1 MASDSGEQSVPGWK
15 CLARYLGIILTVA
28 CVVYVG
34 WELRASGSVLAEAI
48 WTPRSLMA
56 IGLSAVLWI
65 GLNALLGLGWG
76 SLIKAMGNR
85 VALGDAVTLSML
97 TQAGKYLPGNVFHL
111 AGRVWL
117 AGKFG
122 IERKLAA
129 LATAGEMGLLVFVAI
144 VIGLPWLLQHVAVPW
159 LGIALGGLI
168 VLALLALAGVWFKK
182 NRDRAQLGPVMRGP
196 GFISWLFLS
205 IAAYSSVFLIQFAM
219 FEIISWSQPLD
230 WGLNRGGALQIVTIT
245 WLAGFVVIG
254 SPGGLGVREAA
265 FAVFALNEGM
275 RVELLLVAALM
286 RVASVIGDLG
296 SLGVGTLV
304 QRGRG

>member
-1 MASDSGEQSVPGWK
+1 MASDSGEQSVSGWK
-15 CLARYLGIILTVA
+15 HLARNLGIILTVA

-34 WELRASGSVLAEAI
+34 WELRASGSVLAKAI
-48 WTPRSLMA
+48 WTPRSLKA

-76 SLIKAMGNR
+76 LLIKAMGNR

-168 VLALLALAGVWFKK
+168 VLALALAGVWFKK
-182 NRDRAQLGPVMRGP
+182 NRDRAQLGLVMRGP
-196 GFISWLFLS
+196 GFIGWLVLS